1 MPTEPLKVPPQAVEE
16 TERRDQC
23 LNPSW
28 VPNLIVPDVTDAGDC
43 PCLACAG
50 AHSGEGWLQLR
61 ARGTAAGSRGHC
73 LAAQGLTPRMLMR
86 PGCGLMFVPS
96 FSVRGN
102 KNCYKTNS
110 NLHCQLQPLFYN
122 LNLGKKKKNN
132 KKLPC
137 VLLMNSSK
145 PHTHTYSFSCFKGRA
160 FAQATTFTKA
170 TPYRTAGCRA
180 SIPQPHSPG
189 ILAHWQIKDRSQE
202 DKESALFYTRG
213 GKPCPFFFFSSKQ
226 YNQREEE
233 C

>member
-1 MPTEPLKVPPQAVEE
+1 
-16 TERRDQC
+16 
-23 LNPSW
+23 
-28 VPNLIVPDVTDAGDC
+28 
-43 PCLACAG
+43 
-50 AHSGEGWLQLR
+50 
-61 ARGTAAGSRGHC
+61 
-73 LAAQGLTPRMLMR
+73 
-86 PGCGLMFVPS
+86 
-96 FSVRGN
+96 
-102 KNCYKTNS
+102 
-110 NLHCQLQPLFYN
+110 
-122 LNLGKKKKNN
+122 
-132 KKLPC
+132 
-137 VLLMNSSK
+137 MNSSK

>member
-61 ARGTAAGSRGHC
+61 AHGTAAGSRGHC

-122 LNLGKKKKNN
+122 LNLGKKKQQQKTSLRPVDEQL
-132 KKLPC
+132 KAT
-137 VLLMNSSK
+137 
-145 PHTHTYSFSCFKGRA
+145 HTHIQFFMFQRACLCPGHHLYKGN
-160 FAQATTFTKA
+160 
-170 TPYRTAGCRA
+170 PYRTAGCRA